1 MAVVRR
7 QIKVEPESNLASIV
21 REAAETG
28 TPLLV
33 DTGDALYE
41 VAVHVTTRDEA
52 NAYDSDS
59 FFDIIGIST
68 EGEPTNIALHE
79 EYLADALSPKRG

>member
-68 EGEPTNIALHE
+68 EGEPTNIALHKRC
-79 EYLADALSPKRG
+79 LADALSPKRG